1 MANESNYDKLDTKEK
16 IQVSAFLKKHAEFC
30 TEPGRQRHFMESA
43 ASELLYIR
51 DVNERRVAEGKDP
64 LTSDETELTVPVAGV
79 IKSVHRAK
87 EEAKLNADAIRSERN
102 NLLEIAGL
110 GQDRD

>member
-1 MANESNYDKLDTKEK
+1 MANESNYDKLDKKEK
-16 IQVSAFLKKHAEFC
+16 ARVHDFLKKHTEFC

-51 DVNERRVAEGKDP
+51 DVNERRATEGKAP

-87 EEAKLNADAIRSERN
+87 EEAELKADAIRSERN
-102 NLLEIAGL
+102 NLLEIAGY